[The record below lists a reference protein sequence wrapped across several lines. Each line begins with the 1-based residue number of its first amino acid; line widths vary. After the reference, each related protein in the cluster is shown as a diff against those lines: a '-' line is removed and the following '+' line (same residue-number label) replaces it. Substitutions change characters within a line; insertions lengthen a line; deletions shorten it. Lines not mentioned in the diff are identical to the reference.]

1 MQRLLLTAFML
12 LAAFAGRGEA
22 REGNLYQERQESGRE
37 VKSEKIKYLNYLF
50 YPVPHHGFFLWWGF
64 FSASFS

>member
-1 MQRLLLTAFML
+1 MMQRLLLTAFML

-37 VKSEKIKYLNYLF
+37 VKTEF
-50 YPVPHHGFFLWWGF
+50 Y
-64 FSASFS
+64 